1 MSFLILDMETRID
14 KTLVRVTQFGG
25 EAIDDEAAFNRLREE
40 LRAQSGSDFF
50 PLTYHV
56 PVSVVLGY
64 ADAEY
69 VLTRLEDLRADALG
83 DAALAREVWQRLEAF
98 DGTLVT
104 FNGRGFDLPVL
115 ELSALRHGCVARRY
129 FGERNGLRSR
139 YGRHLDLFDFLTNSG
154 ATRLRGG
161 LDLVARLVGL
171 PGKAGVRGG
180 DVQAL
185 WEAGRFDEIH
195 RYCRRDVIETYLVFL
210 HVEHLRGRLGDAALQ
225 RAAAAAAPFRAE
237 LE

>member
-1 MSFLILDMETRID
+1 
-14 KTLVRVTQFGG
+14 
-25 EAIDDEAAFNRLREE
+25 
-40 LRAQSGSDFF
+40 
-50 PLTYHV
+50 
-56 PVSVVLGY
+56 
-64 ADAEY
+64 
-69 VLTRLEDLRADALG
+69 
-83 DAALAREVWQRLEAF
+83 
-98 DGTLVT
+98 
-104 FNGRGFDLPVL
+104 
-115 ELSALRHGCVARRY
+115 VARRY